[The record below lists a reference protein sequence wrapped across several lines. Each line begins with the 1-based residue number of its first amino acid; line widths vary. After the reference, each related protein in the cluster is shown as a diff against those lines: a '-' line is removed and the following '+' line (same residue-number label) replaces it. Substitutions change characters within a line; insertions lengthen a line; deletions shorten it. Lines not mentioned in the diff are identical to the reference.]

1 MLRRRLTLAI
11 AATGTGAAAFASLSV
26 LDRIVTGD
34 RTIRVAMLP
43 SWWVL
48 LALAAAAALMF
59 AVVGGLLRR
68 RSAPPATRLESLVLP
83 LCSLGLLTLPYLPLL
98 PDRWPAL
105 QALAGPL
112 VPAVWLVV
120 AALQAWVLWQAAA
133 TDPAAVLTP
142 PRPRLVV
149 AIFVATLA
157 TSGAVAVRLLP
168 SAVYPGG
175 DEPHYLVIAQS
186 LWRDGDLD
194 IFNNHQ
200 RGDYRE
206 YFNAEL
212 APHYMNAGVDQ
223 GVYSVHPVLMPL
235 LVAPVY
241 AVGGYPGVAALI
253 LLAGAAT
260 AAVAWWWVRVVLNA
274 AGAATFGWA
283 AIACSAPYLLNAF
296 TVYPEVFGGL
306 CVMSALLL
314 TVRTP
319 WHRPGIG
326 RHVAAGIFCGALPW
340 LSTKYAPMSAAL
352 LLVAYARLWRGP
364 AALLREPKAWAMAF
378 PYGASLLAWFAF
390 FYIYWGSPS
399 PTAAYGEHGQT
410 SLLHL
415 LRGAPGLVLDQEYGL
430 LAFAPAYALAGF
442 GLVRMW
448 HTGSELRRQAIEITF
463 IFVALLVTVGSHLLW
478 WGGSAPPG
486 RPLVSGLFLLTL
498 PIAVAFR
505 DAPAGSARRA
515 AHHLLLWLG
524 IAIAT
529 TLTFA
534 ADGLL
539 IDNGRDGSS
548 ALLEYWSP
556 SYQFAA
562 TVPSF
567 IKGSLIHAC
576 VQALCWLAAAT
587 GAGVLLSRWKIFSP
601 GAAALLA
608 ITVLVAALSL
618 VVLLMPML
626 PGASPRQDLS
636 LAARARLVA
645 LDRFDSRV
653 RPTALRY
660 DETVQLSDAASL
672 LPYLSLQLSPGLR
685 TERTPVPLFHSGRF
699 SLPAGTYSIAVAF
712 GEHVP
717 AQAMPLSV
725 QVGRTGAPLQSWQ
738 VQPQP
743 EEIWRA
749 ELALPVDVNFF
760 GLRGPVELERAIERI
775 TITPIRLVDAGAR
788 PQLPAVIAA
797 RNYAGAAAYFHDEH
811 AHPEPQG
818 LWVLG
823 RRTAQFTIVPA
834 PGQTSPVV
842 LRFHSGGEPNTVRM
856 SVPGWEWE
864 AALVAG
870 QVAEVELPPAVA
882 GVIPLTVTTTNGAR
896 PSDRDPAS
904 KDSRLLG
911 IWVEFKP

>member
-1 MLRRRLTLAI
+1 MLRRRLTLAV
-11 AATGTGAAAFASLSV
+11 AATCTGAAAFASLGV
-26 LDRIVTGD
+26 LDRIVTGE

-43 SWWVL
+43 SLWVL
-48 LALAAAAALMF
+48 VALASASLMGIAIAGRIWRRHGQRPEAGF
-59 AVVGGLLRR
+59 A
-68 RSAPPATRLESLVLP
+68 PMVLP
-83 LCSLGLLTLPYLPLL
+83 LLPLGLLTLPYLPLL

-105 QALAGPL
+105 QALAGPVL
-112 VPAVWLVV
+112 AVVWLVV
-120 AALQAWVLWQAAA
+120 IALQGWALWQ
-133 TDPAAVLTP
+133 TAAV
-142 PRPRLVV
+142 RPRATHARPRHLVA

-157 TSGAVAVRLLP
+157 ASGAAAWRLMP

-200 RGDYRE
+200 RGDHRE
-206 YFNAEL
+206 YFNADL

-223 GVYSVHPVLMPL
+223 GVYSVHPVLMPI

-241 AVGGYPGVAALI
+241 AAGGYASVAALM
-253 LLAGAAT
+253 LLVGAAT
-260 AAVAWWWVRVVLNA
+260 AAIAWWWMRVVLNA
-274 AGAATFGWA
+274 SGAATFGWA
-283 AIACSAPYLLNAF
+283 AVACSAPYLLNAF
-296 TVYPEVFGGL
+296 SVYPEVFGGL
-306 CVMSALLL
+306 CVMTALALAV
-314 TVRTP
+314 TTP
-319 WHRPGIG
+319 LARPGAG
-326 RHVAAGIFCGALPW
+326 RHVTIGIACAALPW

-352 LLVAYARLWRGP
+352 MLIAFARLWHGP
-364 AALLREPKAWAMAF
+364 AALLREPKAWALSL
-378 PYGASLLAWFAF
+378 PYGTALIAWFSF
-390 FYIYWGSPS
+390 FYIYWGSPL

-415 LRGAPGLVLDQEYGL
+415 LRGGPGLLFDQEYGL
-430 LAFAPAYALAGF
+430 LAFAPVLALAGP
-442 GLVRMW
+442 GLALMW
-448 HTGSELRRQAIEITF
+448 RTGGELRRQAIEIACV
-463 IFVALLVTVGSHLLW
+463 FVALLATVGAHLLW

-486 RPLVSGLFLLTL
+486 RPLVSGLFLLAL

-505 DAPAGSARRA
+505 AAPDGSARRA
-515 AHHLLLWLG
+515 AQHLLLWLG
-524 IAIAT
+524 IGIAI
-529 TLTFA
+529 TLITA

-562 TVPSF
+562 VVPSF

-576 VQALCWLAAAT
+576 GQALCWLAAAT
-587 GAGVLLSRWKIFSP
+587 GASVLLSRWKMSSP

-608 ITVLVAALSL
+608 MTVLVAALSL

-626 PGASPRQDLS
+626 PGASPRQDIN
-636 LAARARLVA
+636 LAARARLAA

-653 RPTALRY
+653 NPTAVRY
-660 DETVQLSDAASL
+660 GETVQVSDAASL
-672 LPYLSLQLSPGLR
+672 LPYLSLQLRPGLR
-685 TERTPVPLFHSGRF
+685 TERTPVPLLHNGRF

-712 GEHVP
+712 GQHVP
-717 AQAMPLSV
+717 AQALPLSV
-725 QVGRTGAPLQSWQ
+725 QVGRTGAPLHSWQ

-743 EEIWRA
+743 AEIWRA
-749 ELALPVDVNFF
+749 ELALPVDVNFI
-760 GLRGPVELERAIERI
+760 GLRGPVELERAIDRI

-788 PQLPAVIAA
+788 PRLPAVIAA
-797 RNYAGAAAYFHDEH
+797 RNYAGAAAFFHDEN
-811 AHPEPQG
+811 AHPEPHG

-834 PGQTSPVV
+834 PGQTRPVV

-870 QVAEVELPPAVA
+870 QGAEVELPPAVD
-882 GVIPLTVTTTNGAR
+882 GVIPLTVTTTNGFR
-896 PSDRDPAS
+896 PSDLDAGSR
-904 KDSRLLG
+904 DSRLLG